1 MAAWGGLVPRQRRRG
16 AAAGP
21 ASTPGLHMLARCA
34 EAYVEDSGYLG
45 AVDALEAVSE
55 ACAWAEARGRD
66 WLFLARLEDA
76 STTLR
81 CCSAPSCPARR
92 FLHASLCG
100 HRELGAGERELR
112 WREGAAAHLRHHFD
126 ARLLRRC
133 AGAAPEEEA
142 AGGSGGPGGG
152 REPLEGALCRYLRWR
167 AAPCG
172 GGLSLLPPAAPAP
185 DEVRVVSTSGDLAA
199 GVQRG
204 APPAASSRPMLNDL
218 MFRKR
223 PIAQG

>member
-1 MAAWGGLVPRQRRRG
+1 MWRTR
-16 AAAGP
+16 
-21 ASTPGLHMLARCA
+21 
-34 EAYVEDSGYLG
+34 GYLG

-66 WLFLARLEDA
+66 WLFLARLEESWARESA
-76 STTLR
+76 S
-81 CCSAPSCPARR
+81 SAGARARR
-92 FLHASLCG
+92 RTCG
-100 HRELGAGERELR
+100 TTSTPGC
-112 WREGAAAHLRHHFD
+112 
-126 ARLLRRC
+126 C
-133 AGAAPEEEA
+133 AGAPA
-142 AGGSGGPGGG
+142 GGPGGG

>member
-34 EAYVEDSGYLG
+34 EAYVEDPRLPRR
-45 AVDALEAVSE
+45 
-55 ACAWAEARGRD
+55 RGRAGGRVGGVR
-66 WLFLARLEDA
+66 LGRGEGPGLALPGA
-76 STTLR
+76 S
-81 CCSAPSCPARR
+81 
-92 FLHASLCG
+92 G
-100 HRELGAGERELR
+100 GELGAGERELR

-133 AGAAPEEEA
+133 AGAEEA

>member
-66 WLFLARLEDA
+66 WLFLARLE
-76 STTLR
+76 
-81 CCSAPSCPARR
+81 
-92 FLHASLCG
+92 
-100 HRELGAGERELR
+100 ELGAGERELR